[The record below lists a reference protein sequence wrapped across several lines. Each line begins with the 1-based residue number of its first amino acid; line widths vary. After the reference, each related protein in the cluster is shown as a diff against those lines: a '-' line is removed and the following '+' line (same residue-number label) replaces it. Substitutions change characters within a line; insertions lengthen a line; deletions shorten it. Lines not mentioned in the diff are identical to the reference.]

1 MHLQLGQPLEGCK
14 QTLWNCNTRVV
25 DRNHRSSFLKQQ
37 RQQQRH
43 CPGFHDR
50 FRSLIDET
58 MTVSVSGGLL
68 EPGTSSKSESCQ
80 ITTTTERLF
89 I

>member
-1 MHLQLGQPLEGCK
+1 MK
-14 QTLWNCNTRVV
+14 Q
-25 DRNHRSSFLKQQ
+25 
-37 RQQQRH
+37 QQQRRH
-43 CPGFHDR
+43 YPGFHDR
-50 FRSLIDET
+50 FHSLIDET

-80 ITTTTERLF
+80 ITTTTTERLF